1 MVVGKGVMVGSGS
14 GSGSGV
20 VPIENPSAQTSCPK
34 LDGVARCY

>member
-1 MVVGKGVMVGSGS
+1 MVVGKGVMVGS